1 MKQAQNY
8 LFPNCAHYYS
18 KPCNRNLQFKGTD
31 LIFSHVDACDMSL
44 LSNELAEHVAIPS
57 TPTAEIK
64 HPGALQ
70 TLGDHQTTAIVPER
84 METSYA
90 ASQD

>member
-8 LFPNCAHYYS
+8 LFTNCAHYYS
-18 KPCNRNLQFKGTD
+18 KPCNPNLQFKGID

-44 LSNELAEHVAIPS
+44 LSYELAEHVAIPS

-64 HPGALQ
+64 HPAALQ
-70 TLGDHQTTAIVPER
+70 TLRDHQTTAIVPER
-84 METSYA
+84 TETSYTA
-90 ASQD
+90 TKG